1 MRKGS
6 SLKTAFLATA
16 LSVVGVLA
24 GCAHP
29 QLVSMGETQQEV
41 IAYLGGTACQ
51 DADARRN
58 NASDL

>member
-29 QLVSMGETQQEV
+29 QLVITIFEAISKP
-41 IAYLGGTACQ
+41 YGTALII
-51 DADARRN
+51 
-58 NASDL
+58 SL

>member
-6 SLKTAFLATA
+6 GLKTAFLATA

-41 IAYLGGTACQ
+41 IAYLGNRMP
-51 DADARRN
+51 RRRCPTEQRV
-58 NASDL
+58 